1 MKLKQRITT
10 GTTICLLCAAVCG
23 AGLTGCGLYAEGAAA
38 PSLTST
44 SAAAVKENE
53 PAFIETVA
61 APDWKVTEHSGAAL
75 EIPHPG
81 GIACSG
87 DRIYICDPAGH
98 RVAVLD
104 RNFQLVD
111 SITGGEGE
119 NGAFSNPAD
128 VQVSGGKIYLL
139 DAGQN
144 RLDVLNLDGT
154 TVSSHRL
161 LNFSAA
167 QDDVYAHLAVLA
179 PDQVAFS
186 VQVAS
191 QKAGTYM
198 LHQGTVQP
206 LTDWFWGSVYAQ
218 DGKVYAINQYEFT
231 QTNADETVAES
242 GTNSLL
248 IFEDDQ
254 LKTKVELPYMYSV
267 SDFVVAGDQLYLLS
281 SLWNRLDRFDLQGNY
296 QETIAQFS
304 FEPGKPVGYSSHL
317 AWDDTTSTFY
327 ITAENSGV
335 IYEVQ
340 YQPA

>member
-1 MKLKQRITT
+1 MKLKQRMTT

-23 AGLTGCGLYAEGAAA
+23 VGLTGCALYAEGAAA
-38 PSLTST
+38 PSLTSA

-87 DRIYICDPAGH
+87 DWIYLCDPAGH

-167 QDDVYAHLAVLA
+167 QDDAYAHLAVLA

-191 QKAGTYM
+191 QKAGAYTFS
-198 LHQGTVQP
+198 QGTVQS

-254 LKTKVELPYMYSV
+254 LKAKVELPYMYSV

-317 AWDDTTSTFY
+317 AWDEDASTFY
-327 ITAENSGV
+327 VTAENSGV

>member
-1 MKLKQRITT
+1 MKLKQRMTT

-23 AGLTGCGLYAEGAAA
+23 VGLTGCALYAEGAAA
-38 PSLTST
+38 PSLTSA

-61 APDWKVTEHSGAAL
+61 APDWRVVEHSGAAL

-87 DRIYICDPAGH
+87 DRIYLCDPAGH

-111 SITGGEGE
+111 SITGG
-119 NGAFSNPAD
+119 
-128 VQVSGGKIYLL
+128 KIYLL
-139 DAGQN
+139 DSGQN

-167 QDDVYAHLAVLA
+167 QDDAYAHLAVLA

-218 DGKVYAINQYEFT
+218 DGKVYAINQYEFI

-317 AWDDTTSTFY
+317 AWDEDASTFY
-327 ITAENSGV
+327 VTAENSGV